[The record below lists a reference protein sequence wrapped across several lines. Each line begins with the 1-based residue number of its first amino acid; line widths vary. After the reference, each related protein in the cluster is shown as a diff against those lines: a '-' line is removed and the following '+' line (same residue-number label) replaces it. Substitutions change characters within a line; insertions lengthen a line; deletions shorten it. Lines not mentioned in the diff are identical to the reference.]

1 MVEVWSMG
9 LSPPC
14 RAVLLTAKA
23 VGVDV
28 NVNEIDL
35 FKGKILTALQ
45 PSNSRLFKPCSFQG
59 EQMAPEFIAVNPA
72 HCVPTMRDGE
82 LTIWESRAIC
92 QYLAN
97 KYQKADSR

>member
-1 MVEVWSMG
+1 MGTEREVCFLVFPMG
-9 LSPPC
+9 
-14 RAVLLTAKA
+14 
-23 VGVDV
+23 V
-28 NVNEIDL
+28 NIIY
-35 FKGKILTALQ
+35 ILQ
-45 PSNSRLFKPCSFQG
+45 SYSFEG

-97 KYQKADSR
+97 KYQKADSRYVMEFQ